1 MGTGTVLIA
10 SVAVMFAA
18 WIVLEIIT
26 LSNETPGD
34 HITAVVRRAVK
45 GHPGPFIW
53 LAFTLGYLAG
63 HLVWW

>member
-1 MGTGTVLIA
+1 MGTGGWLVG
-10 SVAVMFAA
+10 SVALMLAV
-18 WIVLEIIT
+18 WIVLETIT
-26 LSNETPGD
+26 LGNETPDD

-63 HLVWW
+63 HLFWW